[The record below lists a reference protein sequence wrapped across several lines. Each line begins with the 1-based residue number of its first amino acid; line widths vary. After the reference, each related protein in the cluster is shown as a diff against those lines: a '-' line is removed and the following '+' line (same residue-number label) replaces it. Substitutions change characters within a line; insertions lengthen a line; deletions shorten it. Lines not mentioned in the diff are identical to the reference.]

1 MHSKMECII
10 VDDEPLARKGMEKFA
25 REMPVL
31 ELKASFGNPMEA
43 IECIKAERVDLLFL
57 DIQMPKIT
65 GIDLLKSV
73 KPLPITIITSAFPDY
88 ALLSYELDVV
98 DYLVKP
104 IPFERFVKAV
114 NKARDF
120 YELRQLKNTDKAPE
134 FIFVKCDNRFEK
146 VLFDDILYVEA
157 MRNYVVIHLAGRK
170 LISYLTMKN
179 MEDNL
184 PADRFLKIN
193 KSQILPLTKID
204 SISGNE
210 IKLAGHSFV
219 ISRANKDQVLE
230 RIFNGQL
237 LKRK

>member
-10 VDDEPLARKGMEKFA
+10 VDDEPLARKGIEKFV

-31 ELKASFGNPMEA
+31 ELKASYGNPMDA

-65 GIDLLKSV
+65 GLDLLKSV

-120 YELRQLKNTDKAPE
+120 YELQQLKNTDKAPE

-146 VLFDDILYVEA
+146 VLFDDIFYVEA

>member
-31 ELKASFGNPMEA
+31 ELKASFGNPVEA
-43 IECIKAERVDLLFL
+43 IEC
-57 DIQMPKIT
+57 
-65 GIDLLKSV
+65 
-73 KPLPITIITSAFPDY
+73 
-88 ALLSYELDVV
+88 
-98 DYLVKP
+98 VKP

-120 YELRQLKNTDKAPE
+120 YELQQLKNTDKAPE